1 MPSPMPPWTHKMA
14 ARIVNIDANNPDMK
28 ILEEASSLV
37 LKGEAIVCPTD
48 SGYALSADALNK
60 EALRKVFAIK
70 GRDFANPIHIAV
82 SDLEEAEK
90 YAEISDTARVLAKK
104 FLPGALTLVLP
115 RKQTVPSLL
124 TAGLPTVGVRIPD
137 NQIIL
142 TLARIARRPLTTTS
156 ANISGRDTPFSAQ
169 EAVDRLADAIEQVA
183 LVLDQGPLAPLGTST
198 LVDLS
203 VTPPRILR
211 QGQIKDEDI
220 MRALPSIPD

>member
-1 MPSPMPPWTHKMA
+1 MPSPMLLWTHKMA
-14 ARIVNIDANNPDMK
+14 ARIVNIDANNPDAK
-28 ILEEASSLV
+28 IIEEAASLI

-82 SDLEEAEK
+82 NDLEEAEN
-90 YAEISDTARVLAKK
+90 YAEVSDAARCLAEK
-104 FLPGALTLVLP
+104 FLPGALTIVLP

-124 TAGLPTVGVRIPD
+124 TAGLPTVGIRIP
-137 NQIIL
+137 NNRVIL
-142 TLARIARRPLTTTS
+142 ALARLACRPLTTTS
-156 ANISGRDTPFSAQ
+156 ANISGMDTPFSAQ
-169 EAVDRLADAIEQVA
+169 EAVDRLKTAISQIA

-220 MRALPSIPD
+220 IRALSSTPD